1 MGRSH
6 EEIARRSSGSVWSSE
21 RDFTEKGDTREDLL
35 DDTPALDTTKSL
47 VALSFNEVLKVMAK
61 CVKKAHSSGVMTLGA
76 GNRYVQA

>member
-1 MGRSH
+1 M
-6 EEIARRSSGSVWSSE
+6 
-21 RDFTEKGDTREDLL
+21 L